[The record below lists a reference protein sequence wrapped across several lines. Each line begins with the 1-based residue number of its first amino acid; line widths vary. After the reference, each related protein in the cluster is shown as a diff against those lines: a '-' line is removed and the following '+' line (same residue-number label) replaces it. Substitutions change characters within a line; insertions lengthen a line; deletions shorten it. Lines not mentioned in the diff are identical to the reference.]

1 MVTVGGLLEAFVP
14 NILNRR
20 CYERKSRSVAAT
32 ASSSPPSR
40 IQLVPD
46 LNGPDILVLDLL

>member
-1 MVTVGGLLEAFVP
+1 VGGLLEAFVP

-20 CYERKSRSVAAT
+20 RYERKSRSVAAT
-32 ASSSPPSR
+32 ASSSPPSK